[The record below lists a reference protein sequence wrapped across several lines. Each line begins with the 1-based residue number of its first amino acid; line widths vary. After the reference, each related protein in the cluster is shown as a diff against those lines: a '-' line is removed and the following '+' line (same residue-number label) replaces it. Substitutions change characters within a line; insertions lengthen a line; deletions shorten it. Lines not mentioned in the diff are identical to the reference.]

1 MENILIIYKSKY
13 GAAREYAQLLGKA
26 LDTAPVSVDQAKS
39 QMVTSADTIIL
50 CGGIY
55 ASSIAGLSFLK
66 KNTALLS
73 GKKTAVF
80 AVGASPYDQKTL
92 EELKKRHLSGA
103 LEGIPLFYGRG
114 AWNEEI
120 MTVKDKFLCSML
132 MKVVSKKPAEQCEP
146 WELALKEAMGKKCSW
161 VDEKFLEPLYK
172 YIHKDTR

>member
-1 MENILIIYKSKY
+1 
-13 GAAREYAQLLGKA
+13 
-26 LDTAPVSVDQAKS
+26 
-39 QMVTSADTIIL
+39 MVTSADTIIL

-66 KNTALLS
+66 KNAALLS

-120 MTVKDKFLCSML
+120 MTVRDKFLCSIL

-161 VDEKFLEPLYK
+161 VDEKYLVHLYK

>member
-26 LDTAPVSVDQAKS
+26 LATVPVSIDQAKS
-39 QMVTSADTIIL
+39 QMITSADIIIL

-55 ASSIAGLSFLK
+55 AASIAGLSFLK
-66 KNTALLS
+66 KNAALLS

-103 LEGIPLFYGRG
+103 LDGVPLFYGRG

-120 MTVKDKFLCSML
+120 MTAKDKFLCSSAFFFH
-132 MKVVSKKPAEQCEP
+132 VRY
-146 WELALKEAMGKKCSW
+146 WN
-161 VDEKFLEPLYK
+161 EKGGGARPFRRIRRQFQRGGLVFFREC
-172 YIHKDTR
+172 R

>member
-1 MENILIIYKSKY
+1 MEKVFVVYKSKY
-13 GAAREYAQLLGKA
+13 GAAKEYAQLLGKS
-26 LDTAPVSVDQAKS
+26 LNSTPVSINQAKP
-39 QMVTSADTIIL
+39 QMLNIADTIIL

-66 KNTALLS
+66 KNAALLS

-103 LEGIPLFYGRG
+103 LEGVPLFYGRG

-120 MTVKDKFLCSML
+120 MPAKDKFLCSML

-161 VDEKFLEPLYK
+161 VDEKYLEPLYK
-172 YIHKDTR
+172 YIHKDVR

>member
-26 LDTAPVSVDQAKS
+26 LNTAPVSIDQARS
-39 QMVTSADTIIL
+39 QMVASADTIIL

-66 KNTALLS
+66 K
-73 GKKTAVF
+73 
-80 AVGASPYDQKTL
+80 
-92 EELKKRHLSGA
+92 RHLSGS

-120 MTVKDKFLCSML
+120 MTIKDKLLCSML
-132 MKVVSKKPAEQCEP
+132 MKAVSKKPMEQCES

-161 VDEKFLEPLYK
+161 VDEKYLEPLLK
-172 YIHKDTR
+172 YIK

>member
-1 MENILIIYKSKY
+1 MENILIINKPKY
-13 GAAREYAQLLGKA
+13 GAARESAQLLGKA

-39 QMVTSADTIIL
+39 QMVPSADTIIL

-66 KNTALLS
+66 KNASLLQ
-73 GKKTAVF
+73 GKRTAVF
-80 AVGASPYDQKTL
+80 AVGASPYDQTIL
-92 EELKKRHLSGA
+92 EELKSRHLSGP

-120 MTVKDKFLCSML
+120 MTAKDRFLCSML
-132 MKVVSKKPAEQCEP
+132 KKMVAKKPAEQCEP

-161 VDEKFLEPLYK
+161 VDEKYLEPLLNF
-172 YIHKDTR
+172 ICER

>member
-26 LDTAPVSVDQAKS
+26 LNTAPVSIDKARS
-39 QMVTSADTIIL
+39 QTVASADTVIL

-55 ASSIAGLSFLK
+55 AASIAGLAFLK
-66 KNTALLS
+66 KNAALL
-73 GKKTAVF
+73 KEKQTAVF
-80 AVGASPYDQKTL
+80 AVGASPYDQETL
-92 EELKKRHLSGA
+92 EELKKRHLSGV

-120 MTVKDKFLCSML
+120 MTAKDKFLCSML
-132 MKVVSKKPAEQCEP
+132 MKVVAKKPEDQCAP

-161 VDEKFLEPLYK
+161 VDEKYLEPLYK
-172 YIHKDTR
+172 YIRKETR

>member
-26 LDTAPVSVDQAKS
+26 LATVPVSIDQAKS
-39 QMVTSADTIIL
+39 QMITSADIIIL

-55 ASSIAGLSFLK
+55 AASIAGLSFLK
-66 KNTALLS
+66 KNAALLS

-103 LEGIPLFYGRG
+103 LDGVPLFYGRG

-120 MTVKDKFLCSML
+120 MTAKDKFLCSML

-146 WELALKEAMGKKCSW
+146 WELALKEAMGKKCSR
-161 VDEKFLEPLYK
+161 VDEKYLEPLYK
-172 YIHKDTR
+172 YIHKDAR

>member
-55 ASSIAGLSFLK
+55 ASSIAG
-66 KNTALLS
+66 
-73 GKKTAVF
+73 
-80 AVGASPYDQKTL
+80 L

-161 VDEKFLEPLYK
+161 VDEKYLEPLYK

>member
-1 MENILIIYKSKY
+1 MKNILIIYKSKY

-26 LDTAPVSVDQAKS
+26 LDTAPVFIDQAKS
-39 QMVTSADTIIL
+39 QMITSADTVIL

-66 KNTALLS
+66 KNAALLK
-73 GKKTAVF
+73 GKQTAVF
-80 AVGASPYDQKTL
+80 AVGASPYDQKIL
-92 EELKKRHLSGA
+92 EELKKRHLSGS

-120 MTVKDKFLCSML
+120 MTAKDKFLCSML
-132 MKVVSKKPAEQCEP
+132 MKVVAKKPEDQCEP

-161 VDEKFLEPLYK
+161 VDEKYLEPLYK
-172 YIHKDTR
+172 YIRKDTR

>member
-26 LDTAPVSVDQAKS
+26 LNTAPVSIDQARS
-39 QMVTSADTIIL
+39 QMVASADTIIL

-66 KNTALLS
+66 KNSALLK
-73 GKKTAVF
+73 GKQAAVF
-80 AVGASPYDQKTL
+80 AVGASPYDQKTPGRF
-92 EELKKRHLSGA
+92 EEKRHLSGS

-120 MTVKDKFLCSML
+120 MTIKDKLLCSML
-132 MKVVSKKPAEQCEP
+132 MKAVSKKPLWNNASP
-146 WELALKEAMGKKCSW
+146 GNWL
-161 VDEKFLEPLYK
+161 
-172 YIHKDTR
+172 